1 MASSRAANA
10 NSPMKVY
17 AISGGESPA
26 RRTLRW
32 FAAEGKKWELLFSLM
47 ISDREGQA
55 RHSALMPGS

>member
-1 MASSRAANA
+1 
-10 NSPMKVY
+10 MKVY